1 VAGGLAVRV
10 SKDLVFTPSFVARA
24 EAVVRAAAAGITVS
38 AFREALG
45 TSRKFAVP
53 LLEHFDRTGV
63 TRRDGDLRFP
73 R

>member
-1 VAGGLAVRV
+1 M
-10 SKDLVFTPSFVARA
+10 T
-24 EAVVRAAAAGITVS
+24 VVRAAPDGITVS

-45 TSRKFAVP
+45 TSRKFALP